1 MCHRNTFTLTIRI
14 FEIPSRIPAFDNED
28 DLALALAPIFEFKD
42 PKVFPTTAQSP
53 DFWHFGRGDPNPRP
67 FYLNVYDQEKSKL
80 VGRYTV
86 DITSDLSDL
95 SLKSILNLGLTP
107 EVLHL
112 PVPYQMR
119 AGPYRICEDSSVH
132 VVSTPRGMAA
142 ITVGFKSSK
151 CHDSSKTATAHV
163 YLVEDRINNNSPNDF
178 CPASGRLVYVKDS
191 AFVISDFL

>member
-1 MCHRNTFTLTIRI
+1 MIRI

-28 DLALALAPIFEFKD
+28 GLPVALEPIFEFKH

-67 FYLNVYDQEKSKL
+67 FYLNVHDQERYMRL

-95 SLKSILNLGLTP
+95 SLKSILNLGLIP
-107 EVLHL
+107 EARD
-112 PVPYQMR
+112 PIPMPYNIR
-119 AGPYRICEDSSVH
+119 AGPYRSCEDSSVY
-132 VVSTPRGMAA
+132 VVSTYRGLAA

-151 CHDSSKTATAHV
+151 CHDSSQTATAHV
-163 YLVEDRINNNSPNDF
+163 CLVEDHTNIDSPNDF